1 MEVEGVQELQNSE
14 EVLHICSCEKVF
26 WKYTTNLQ
34 ENTQEGNN
42 TVESFI
48 YGKGRWPNP

>member
-1 MEVEGVQELQNSE
+1 MEVEGIQELQNLE
-14 EVLHICSCEKVF
+14 EVLHRSSYEEVF

-34 ENTQEGNN
+34 ESTQEGNN
-42 TVESFI
+42 TVKSFI